1 MKFDNIT
8 HVYFVGIGGIGMSA
22 LARYFKAVGKNV
34 AGYDRTQTV
43 LTAELISENI
53 EVHFNDDVQ
62 AIPEAFKDVNRK
74 NNILVVYTPA
84 IPKDHVELSFFRQQE
99 FTVVKRSQVL
109 GVITSMHKTL
119 AVAGTH
125 GKTTTSSILAH
136 ILKTADLNVAAFLG
150 GIARNYNSNIILPTS
165 EHDVINVV
173 EADEFDRSFLT
184 LFPFAAAIT
193 SMDADHLDIYGS
205 GEELKK
211 TYQQFASQVDEN
223 GLLALRKGLEIQP
236 VKALTKFYAAGSQS
250 DFYADDISIR
260 NHRYWFNFHSPNVVI
275 EDISLG
281 LPGRHNVENA
291 VAAITLAMQVGV
303 KEETVRAALQSYKGV
318 KRRFDIRFSD
328 AHCTF
333 IDDYAHHPQELHAAI
348 MSARELFEGKKITGI
363 FQPHLFSRTRDFAE
377 EFAASLALLDEIILL
392 DIYPARELPLEG
404 VTASWLMNKIN
415 HTNKILLNKTDVL
428 NYINK
433 HEPEVLITLGAGD
446 INTLVTPIQQLLE
459 RKYSV
464 HEFKN
469 HKQ

>member
-43 LTAELISENI
+43 LTAELVAENI
-53 EVHFNDDVQ
+53 EVHFSDDVQ
-62 AIPEAFKDVNRK
+62 AIPEAFKDVNKRS
-74 NNILVVYTPA
+74 NILVVYTPA
-84 IPKDHVELSFFRQQE
+84 IPKDHSELNFFRQQE
-99 FTVVKRSQVL
+99 FAVVKRSQVL

-136 ILKTADLNVAAFLG
+136 ILKTADFNVAAFLG

-205 GEELKK
+205 GEELIK
-211 TYQQFASQVDEN
+211 TYQQFASQVEEK
-223 GLLALRKGLEIQP
+223 GLLALRKGLRMQP
-236 VKALTKFYAAGSQS
+236 VKALTKFYAAGTQS
-250 DFYADDISIR
+250 DFYADKISIR
-260 NHRYWFNFHSPNVVI
+260 NHRYWFNFHSQDGVI

-291 VAAITLAMQVGV
+291 VAAIALAMHVGV
-303 KEETVRAALQSYKGV
+303 KEDAIRAALQGYKGV

-328 AHCTF
+328 THCTF
-333 IDDYAHHPQELHAAI
+333 IDDYAHHPQELRAAI
-348 MSARELFEGKKITGI
+348 MSVRELFEGKKITGI

-377 EFAASLALLDEIILL
+377 EFATSLALLDEIILL

-404 VTASWLMNKIN
+404 ITASWLMNKIN
-415 HTNKILLNKTDVL
+415 HANKILLNKADVL
-428 NYINK
+428 DYINK

-446 INTLVTPIQQLLE
+446 IDTLVTPIQQLLE

-464 HEFKN
+464 YEFKN